1 MEGNM
6 ERQFVATVYII
17 ENGKVL
23 LIKHR
28 KLNKWLPP
36 GGHLDPNETPPEGAK
51 REALEE
57 TGIEIE
63 FIKQENVWISQSNA
77 CSFERPYLCLLE
89 EIPEHKSV
97 PQHQHI
103 DFIYLAQPVG
113 GKLQQNHNETDGLRW
128 FSLEEVEDLEPE
140 VEIFTETQRVI
151 RQIIQTQFGVRRS
164 DVYASV

>member
-1 MEGNM
+1 M

-17 ENGKVL
+17 EDEKVL
-23 LIKHR
+23 LIQHR

-63 FIKQENVWISQSNA
+63 FIQQENIWINQSNA

-89 EIPEHKSV
+89 EIPEYKGV
-97 PQHQHI
+97 AQHQHI
-103 DFIYLAQPVG
+103 DFVYLARPIG
-113 GKLQQNHNETDGLRW
+113 GELQQNHVETDGLRW
-128 FSLEEVEDLEPE
+128 FSLEEVEALEPE
-140 VEIFTETQRVI
+140 VEIFTETLQVI
-151 RQIIQTQFGVRRS
+151 RQILQKQP
-164 DVYASV
+164 APL